1 MTKEAA
7 LQAFWGRF
15 LTAYQE
21 NAVPTGENRP
31 AYPYITYEVQTGEW
45 DRPVALS
52 ASLWYRTT
60 SWVIPNAM
68 AQRISDFIS
77 KGGVIVPCDGGAIYI
92 TRGSPFARSGGDADD
107 TVKRKI
113 LTIMAEYLTED

>member
-7 LQAFWGRF
+7 LKAFWGRF

-21 NAVPTGENRP
+21 NAVPTGEDRP

-60 SWVIPNAM
+60 SWVTPNAM
-68 AQRISDFIS
+68 TQQISDFIS
-77 KGGVIVPCDGGAIYI
+77 RGGVIVPCDGGGIYI
-92 TRGSPFARSGGDADD
+92 TRGSPFARGGGDSDD
-107 TVKRKI
+107 MVKRKI
-113 LTIMAEYLTED
+113 LTIMAEFLTED